1 MRSIDDLAIGKHG
14 ANVGPVTFL
23 PEPEARPREFVLV
36 SVDDHLVEP
45 PDTFDG
51 RMPGKYAESGPRV
64 IEQPDGSQVWLF
76 EDRVIPN
83 SGTNAVVGRP
93 PREYST
99 EPSRFDHM
107 RKGAYDVQARVADM
121 DLGGIWASVC
131 FPSKVAG
138 FAGARFAET
147 EDPELGLAAMRA
159 WNDWHLEAWCGAY
172 PDRFIPQQV
181 TWLRDPVLAAE
192 EIRRN
197 AARGFKSLSFPE
209 NPAKL
214 GLPSI
219 HSGYWDP
226 VMAACAETGTPVSL
240 HVGSASEITTT
251 TPDAPAEVATT
262 LFFAGAIMTTT
273 DWLFSKIPVRFPDI
287 KIVMSEGGIGWVP
300 SLTDRI
306 NHCFRYR
313 EYTGGWIEEPLHPV
327 DVLERNFWF
336 CALDDTAGFA
346 QLDAIGAARVLVECD
361 YPHADSS
368 WPDTQATFRRQF
380 AGLSPDTIDKVCWRN
395 ATDVYGFVLT
405 PTALDGSWLRA
416 VAKGLDAP

>member
-1 MRSIDDLAIGKHG
+1 
-14 ANVGPVTFL
+14 
-23 PEPEARPREFVLV
+23 
-36 SVDDHLVEP
+36 
-45 PDTFDG
+45 
-51 RMPGKYAESGPRV
+51 
-64 IEQPDGSQVWLF
+64 
-76 EDRVIPN
+76 
-83 SGTNAVVGRP
+83 
-93 PREYST
+93 
-99 EPSRFDHM
+99 
-107 RKGAYDVQARVADM
+107 
-121 DLGGIWASVC
+121 
-131 FPSKVAG
+131 
-138 FAGARFAET
+138 
-147 EDPELGLAAMRA
+147 MRA

-346 QLDAIGAARVLVECD
+346 QLDAIGADRVLVECD